1 MVSTYSPNLRIEE
14 PAQGDYAAGWANMA
28 NNNYNLLDQAIA
40 AITSVNVTG
49 GSNVTLTSLNG
60 ASDEARSAVLVL
72 IGTPSSEIS
81 VLLPNSVTK
90 LYALRSKVTNT
101 QVVVVNN
108 VAAVGAGVT
117 VAPNE
122 QFSFYTDGVR
132 CRKLGVVPKGTVNFW
147 PNSAASIPPG
157 WQAMSALY
165 GSFLKMSGT
174 AGVSTAPANA
184 TVSIGAPTTGD
195 TGSTVLTVNQIPAH
209 NHKYTPVSFTNN
221 GVAGGALAADEGTAN
236 SVSTTDTGG
245 GLGHTHTLAGS
256 HTHPISVVTGDP
268 QAYTLIPIQKYT

>member
-14 PAQGDYAAGWANMA
+14 PAQGDYSSGWANLA
-28 NNNYNLLDQAIA
+28 NKNYNLLDQAIA

-49 GSNVTLTSLNG
+49 GSNVTLTAING

-72 IGTPSSEIS
+72 KGTPSAQIS
-81 VLLPNSVTK
+81 VLIPDSVTK

-108 VAAVGAGVT
+108 AAAVGAGVT

-147 PNSAASIPPG
+147 PNSAASVPAG
-157 WQAMSALY
+157 WQVMSSLY

-174 AGVSTAPANA
+174 AGVSTASTAPS
-184 TVSIGAPTTGD
+184 VSIGTPASGD
-195 TGSTVLTVNQIPAH
+195 TGSTVLTVAQIPPH
-209 NHKYTPVSFTNN
+209 NHGNKLVLDSSGGSGFDDGVSFDTF
-221 GVAGGALAADEGTAN
+221 GT
-236 SVSTTDTGG
+236 STTDTGG
-245 GLGHTHTLAGS
+245 GLGHTHTLTGS
-256 HTHPISVVTGDP
+256 HTHPIGITGGEP
-268 QAYTLIPIQKYT
+268 QSYTLIPIQKYT

>member
-72 IGTPSSEIS
+72 KGTPSSQIS

-108 VAAVGAGVT
+108 AAAVGAGVT
-117 VAPNE
+117 VAPDE

-174 AGVSTAPANA
+174 AGVSTASTAPS
-184 TVSIGAPTTGD
+184 VSIGTPASGD
-195 TGSTVLTVNQIPAH
+195 TGSTVLTVDQIPAH
-209 NHKYTPVSFTNN
+209 NHGTKSVFSPVYGSGSEDGLNQNVF
-221 GVAGGALAADEGTAN
+221 GT
-236 SVSTTDTGG
+236 STTDTGG
-245 GLGHTHTLAGS
+245 GLGHTHTLTGS
-256 HTHPISVVTGDP
+256 HTHPIGVVGGEP
-268 QAYTLIPIQKYT
+268 QSYTLIPIQKYT